1 MRISIPHQMQPDNFS
16 CGPTCLAMV
25 MDFFGKSYER
35 DALVELCKTK
45 PGRGT
50 ENHALVFAIVSQG
63 LCAHTYQNASLDD
76 IRTHLHHKAAII
88 VNYFNPVSRVGHF
101 AVVQGVD
108 DNHVYLSDPKNGDGY
123 HLEHDMFISHWHN
136 HTKTLDAWMVMI
148 AEPHECTHAHCAKGR
163 HTSHKHV

>member
-1 MRISIPHQMQPDNFS
+1 MQPDNFS

-35 DALVELCKTK
+35 DVLVELCKTK

-63 LCAHTYQNASLDD
+63 LCAHTFQNATLDD
-76 IRTHLHHKAAII
+76 IRLYLHRKAAVI
-88 VNYFNPVSRVGHF
+88 VNYFNPISHVGHF
-101 AVVQGVD
+101 AVVQGID
-108 DNHVYLSDPKNGDGY
+108 DERIYLSDPKNGDGY
-123 HLEHDMFISHWHN
+123 NLSHEEFLSHWHN
-136 HTKTLDAWMVMI
+136 HARTLNAWMVMI

-163 HTSHKHV
+163 HTPQKHV